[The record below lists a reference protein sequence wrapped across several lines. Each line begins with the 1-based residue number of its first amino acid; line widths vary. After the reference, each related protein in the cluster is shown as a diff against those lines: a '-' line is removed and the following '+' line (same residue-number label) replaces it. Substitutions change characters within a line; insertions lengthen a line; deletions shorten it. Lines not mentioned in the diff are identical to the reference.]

1 MKFLFLMRIV
11 AFFFTLISSFQ
22 IIAQGD
28 PNPERYYSSKEGGQ
42 LFIEQ
47 FINWDKKNSFLKGG
61 VLFVGSSSIR
71 LWPTSHY
78 FKGNIINRG
87 FGGSHLS
94 DIIYYFDHIVEKY
107 APKTILLYAGD
118 NDIADNKSPEQVL
131 DDFIEFSN
139 LVNDKIANCA
149 LVFIPIKPSPSRWK
163 YWSKMK
169 MTNNL
174 IKLYVSDY
182 DNLYYLDTATPMI
195 GSNGRPIPDLFV
207 SDSLHLSKKGYNL
220 WSSVTNSFLDSI
232 SVKDNSLKINLDYIK
247 NMFK

>member
-1 MKFLFLMRIV
+1 MRIV
-11 AFFFTLISSFQ
+11 ALFFILISPFH
-22 IIAQGD
+22 IIAQEN
-28 PNPERYYSSKEGGQ
+28 PNPERYYFSKEGRE

-47 FINWDKKNSFLKGG
+47 FINWDKKNSFSKGG
-61 VLFVGSSSIR
+61 ILFVGSSSIR

-131 DDFIEFSN
+131 DDFIEFTT
-139 LVNDKIANCA
+139 LVNNKIAHCA

-163 YWSKMK
+163 YWPKMK
-169 MTNNL
+169 MTNDL
-174 IKLYVSDY
+174 IKLYLKITRILNFRFLSKIH
-182 DNLYYLDTATPMI
+182 LYYCTI
-195 GSNGRPIPDLFV
+195 IIII
-207 SDSLHLSKKGYNL
+207 
-220 WSSVTNSFLDSI
+220 SF
-232 SVKDNSLKINLDYIK
+232 IK
-247 NMFK
+247 FEALAPFPS